1 MGSPRKEK
9 VMSVFVALGVIALLR
24 APAFGADRASFVRQE
39 YVDPQPTDPALALTW
54 PNLIAENNRQQAAG
68 FLHLKLPPGRN
79 ADIVLYNAR
88 LDVDG
93 MTIFV
98 SSTSGLYGGCKPIP
112 NLHNTNSRA
121 SACPSRI
128 TIYRNGAS
136 RTIDAGY
143 LCHVAGSTPNSGT
156 TIRYDRSS
164 NSLVFS
170 NVIDGRPVV
179 ATESGDVCPSTF
191 PLN

>member
-1 MGSPRKEK
+1 
-9 VMSVFVALGVIALLR
+9 MSLFIALGVIATLY
-24 APAFGADRASFVRQE
+24 APAFAADRASFVRQE
-39 YVDPQPTDPALALTW
+39 YVDPQPNNPVFAETW
-54 PNLIAENNRQQAAG
+54 PNLIADNNRQQATG

-121 SACPSRI
+121 AACPSRI
-128 TIYRNGAS
+128 TIYRNGTS

-143 LCHVAGSTPNSGT
+143 LCHVAGSTPESGT
-156 TIRYDRSS
+156 TIRYDRAS

-170 NVIDGRPVV
+170 NVIAGRLVA
-179 ATESGDVCPSTF
+179 ATENGAPCPSTVS
-191 PLN
+191 LNR

>member
-1 MGSPRKEK
+1 MRA
-9 VMSVFVALGVIALLR
+9 VLALGVLALGVLALAH
-24 APAFGADRASFVRQE
+24 APAFGADQERFVRQE
-39 YVDPQPTDPALALTW
+39 YIDPQLSDPIFTQTW
-54 PNLIAENNRQQAAG
+54 PNLIADNNRKQAEG

-98 SSTSGLYGGCKPIP
+98 SSASGLYGGCRPIP

-121 SACPSRI
+121 VACPSRI
-128 TIYRNGAS
+128 TIDRRDGTS

-156 TIRYDRSS
+156 TVRYDRAS

-170 NVIDGRPVV
+170 NVIDGRTVA
-179 ATESGDVCPSTF
+179 ATESGDPCHATF
-191 PLN
+191 PLK

>member
-1 MGSPRKEK
+1 MRA
-9 VMSVFVALGVIALLR
+9 VLALGVLALAH
-24 APAFGADRASFVRQE
+24 APAFGADQAQLVRQE
-39 YVDPQPTDPALALTW
+39 YVDPQLSDPIFTQTW
-54 PNLIAENNRQQAAG
+54 PNLIADNNRKQAEG
-68 FLHLKLPPGRN
+68 FLHLKLAPGRN

-121 SACPSRI
+121 ASCPSRI
-128 TIYRNGAS
+128 TIDRKDGTS

-156 TIRYDRSS
+156 IVRYDRAS
-164 NSLVFS
+164 NSLAFS
-170 NVIDGRPVV
+170 NVIDGRPVA
-179 ATESGDVCPSTF
+179 ATESGDPCPATF
-191 PLN
+191 PLK

>member
-1 MGSPRKEK
+1 MRA
-9 VMSVFVALGVIALLR
+9 VLALGVLVFAW
-24 APAFGADRASFVRQE
+24 APTFGADQARFVRQE
-39 YVDPQPTDPALALTW
+39 YVDPQPANPVFAQTW
-54 PNLIAENNRQQAAG
+54 PNLIADNNRKQAEG

-98 SSTSGLYGGCKPIP
+98 SSASGLYGGCKPIP

-121 SACPSRI
+121 ASCPSRI
-128 TIYRNGAS
+128 TIDRKDGTS

-156 TIRYDRSS
+156 TVRYDRASS
-164 NSLVFS
+164 SLVFS
-170 NVIDGRPVV
+170 NVIDGRTVA
-179 ATESGDVCPSTF
+179 ATESGDPCPATF
-191 PLN
+191 PLK